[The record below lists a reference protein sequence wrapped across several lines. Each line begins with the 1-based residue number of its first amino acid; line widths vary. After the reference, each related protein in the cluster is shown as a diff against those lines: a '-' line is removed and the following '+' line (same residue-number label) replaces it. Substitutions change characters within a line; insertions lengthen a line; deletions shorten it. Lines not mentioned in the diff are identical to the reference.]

1 MTVSRPLGLTAL
13 LPLRQS
19 GAGYELSW
27 TPWLEPGVATQAGV
41 GPGYRDCP
49 YHNPSCGLLVHSQD
63 DFVCFFGKPKKASNL
78 RLAVKIACDKMNL
91 TMY

>member
-1 MTVSRPLGLTAL
+1 MTVSRLLGLTAL

-41 GPGYRDCP
+41 GPGYRDCL
-49 YHNPSCGLLVHSQD
+49 YHNPSCGLLDIHRLLRSHKGEIVNAPD
-63 DFVCFFGKPKKASNL
+63 RRKPMEEQI
-78 RLAVKIACDKMNL
+78 IATYCQ
-91 TMY
+91 